1 MNNEHTTER
10 PILFSAPMVRAI
22 LAGTKTQTRRIVKP
36 QPQPNG
42 GAGLHPVRPYRTPAG
57 DWNWVLSATGMGT
70 GDPFPCPYGQPGDR
84 LYVRESVRAADLDDF
99 SRAVEYLAD
108 GACIQVAS
116 AEDIESEAFGR
127 WEKLNSYRSNDA
139 ALDGG
144 KTVPPMHMPRW
155 ASRIDLEITGV
166 RVERLNSI
174 SEDDCFAEAP
184 PLLDYPWPPGS
195 YGVTEGGPMR
205 AFQKL
210 WESINGAGS
219 WGANPWVWIVEFQRV
234 DQRSKV

>member
-1 MNNEHTTER
+1 MEPNTKER

-57 DWNWVLSATGMGT
+57 DWNWVLSATGMGC
-70 GDPFPCPYGQPGDR
+70 GNPFPCPYGQPGDR
-84 LYVRESVRAADLDDF
+84 LYVRETWRVGARWDD
-99 SRAVEYLAD
+99 SKP
-108 GACIQVAS
+108 S
-116 AEDIESEAFGR
+116 DIPP
-127 WEKLNSYRSNDA
+127 NSCTVLYKAGGFTTNGDAGERIHGGECSNPEWA
-139 ALDGG
+139 G
-144 KTVPPMHMPRW
+144 KTRTAIHMPRW

-166 RVERLNSI
+166 RVEQLNAI
-174 SEDDCFAEAP
+174 SEADAVAEGCVIECMRPDGSDNGTAI
-184 PLLDYPWPPGS
+184 WNPGG
-195 YGVTEGGPMR
+195 YV
-205 AFQKL
+205 AL

-219 WGANPWVWIVEFQRV
+219 WDANPWVWVVSFQRV